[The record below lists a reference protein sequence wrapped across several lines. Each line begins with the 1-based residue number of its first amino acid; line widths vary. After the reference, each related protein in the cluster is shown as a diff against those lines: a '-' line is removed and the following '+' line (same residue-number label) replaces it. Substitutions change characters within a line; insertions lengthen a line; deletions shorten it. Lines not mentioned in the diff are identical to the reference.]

1 MEDIKKVRI
10 LKTVKFGGKVYLRGE
25 IISEPIPTALL
36 SEIKKGKKTVEVF
49 EEEPRS
55 QCLKWRWPCA
65 YCEEGFSRKTDLAG
79 HIKETH
85 HAPFKVFGQE
95 FALPSNK

>member
-1 MEDIKKVRI
+1 MEKVI
-10 LKTVKFGGKVYLRGE
+10 LRKTLKCGSQLYLAGTILTEPFPGGIIQELKAGSGIVE
-25 IISEPIPTALL
+25 I
-36 SEIKKGKKTVEVF
+36 V
-49 EEEPRS
+49 EEPRVQRLS
-55 QCLKWRWPCA
+55 WRWPCA

-95 FALPSNK
+95 FALPSNKQQ